1 MRKIK
6 IQFQFIFFL
15 LAFCW
20 LSPNTWAQKSYG
32 FEWIRPYQ
40 PYFKFKVTQNG
51 LYHIDSSSLAALGNF
66 DPRKIQCFFNGKE
79 QAIFIQGEAD
89 GILNANDFVEIY
101 GTKNDGKLDAELFR
115 TEGEQANNYN
125 SLFSDTGVFFITLL
139 PDTSILFPLRMQA
152 YNDNDYSNY
161 LPETSFLLEKII
173 APQEE
178 YYYGAFLPAQE
189 KYYISEYGDAEGMM
203 SAFISQGQSRVFT
216 FKTPYAILSQN
227 VSIEI
232 KLIGASDFFIENQ
245 NLPNHH
251 TKIYTITNNQNPV
264 LLIDTTYRG
273 YGERKFNRTING
285 ALLGDSTSFLIEE
298 LNDLAVG
305 SDFIGLS
312 YIKLNYKASNE
323 SIALGDFF
331 GLNAAQFGSKTL
343 LQINNYS
350 NSNPVIWDLKNK
362 KRSIGSKQGNNA
374 LALIPADANYRNIL
388 IQDLQ
393 IVQSVQNLVQ
403 VNFAFPNPQL
413 NYSYLIVSNKK
424 LASVAEAYKTY
435 RNQRF
440 NTYLAYSEDLADY
453 FYYGN
458 FHPLAI
464 KRFCEYLY
472 VKQFK
477 KPEYLLLLGRG
488 YQNNLLKSNPENNNL
503 NLVPAMGVPSSDHL
517 FTNGFIGNNGAP
529 CISTGRVPASNLL
542 EANNYLQKLI
552 YFETNAD
559 SIQQWRKDFLHVSG
573 GQDIGLQTTFRNK
586 LAGLGSVVKNKPIG
600 ANVFAY
606 SKNNSAPSSD
616 QVREKLIAHLN
627 SGVNMM
633 TFYGHGS
640 LTVLDMDFGGIT
652 DLQENRR
659 PTFFYFNGCNIGN
672 ANDVDPNGSGLVYGK
687 DYICSN
693 GKGAIAWL
701 AHTNL
706 TFTNNLEYQ
715 MDQLYAQLAQN
726 AYGATLGSQI
736 KTALELSSQN
746 NEAFAR
752 SHALQILLQ
761 GDPALVLYSPSKP
774 DYKIAETDLFISPTN
789 ASVQNDSLS
798 IGVIIHNL
806 AKAETDSFDIVV
818 TRKLPDNTSIS
829 YSIEKQVAPNY
840 QDTFY
845 VWIKPLFKKD
855 IGINTFD
862 VQVNPTHQ
870 TNEISY
876 ANNEASLSYY
886 IPGSGLQALLPQAY
900 EIISSDSV
908 QLLVQNNNAFA
919 KDESYIFEID
929 TSLKFNVNSP
939 YYKNSGIVKGNYFAQ
954 WNVPITGLDS
964 MAFYWRAKL
973 DLPENQ
979 GGVWVTQSFTYVKN
993 GPHGWHQRQF
1003 DQIKNS
1009 STNTFISFNDSVKKI
1024 EFSNNEFV
1032 LGMEN
1037 RRWDHSRM
1045 GVVIPYLLNA
1055 GVGNCMSQG
1064 TVALVFEP
1072 FQVDFPYELPNYPFN
1087 CSWVQQNKNDQSV
1100 RYYTFN
1106 TNTSQGELELKQF
1119 IDSVPEG
1126 YYVAMFSRYSSGIP
1140 NWQASTKTLF
1150 SKLGSAQIEHIKS
1163 ANTAWALIGKKGE
1176 APGQAIEDTVNNNA
1190 LENAPHLPPYP
1201 TDPQD
1206 DVFLR
1211 IRRNIKLKWFT
1222 GSFVS
1227 APIGPAKN
1235 FHSLNLAL
1243 IENDPLPSGKWW
1255 LNIIGTNILGSDTIL
1270 ISKITSLSFDLSS
1283 IDAKKYPYIKLELG
1297 FIDSNYRTPHQV
1309 NFWQVIYDPSA
1320 ELSIDLN
1327 SNYSFHANNLEQGDS
1342 LKLSLP
1348 IVNIGRASIDTT
1360 DALIEIIDDNRNKP
1374 VSKWMKVPPLNTL
1387 QTYVMPIANSSNY
1400 LRGSNQIQVNINANK
1415 KYPELSYNNN
1425 FYKQSFVVKEDDLN
1439 PFLEVTFDGYRI
1451 MNGDF
1456 VSPSPIIKISSTD
1469 KNPFLLQKDTST
1481 FELFIRKPKQ
1491 FDFERVLLNS
1501 SELQFIPAN
1510 ETNQAQLIYSPA
1522 KLLDGMYSLKV
1533 QAIDA
1538 SGNKAGNNDF
1548 EIDFNVLNKSTI
1560 SHFYPYPNPF
1570 TTQTR
1575 FVFTLTG
1582 EKAPDQVLLRI
1593 LTVNGKVIREVRK
1606 DEFGPIHIGNNV
1618 SEFAWDGTDQYGDK
1632 LANGVYLYQVFTKIE
1647 GQEIETRTTKAKE
1660 ESSFF
1665 LGGTGKLFLM
1675 R

>member
-20 LSPNTWAQKSYG
+20 QVPNAWAQKSYG

-40 PYFKFKVTQNG
+40 PYFKFKITQNG
-51 LYHIDSSSLAALGNF
+51 LYHLDSTTLRVLGNF

-79 QAIFIQGEAD
+79 QAVFIQGEAD

-101 GTKNDGKLDAELFR
+101 GVKNDGKLDAELFR
-115 TEGEQANNYN
+115 TKEEQANNYN
-125 SLFSDTGVFFITLL
+125 SLFSDTGIYFITLL
-139 PDTSILFPLRMQA
+139 PDTSVLVPMRMQSFS
-152 YNDNDYSNY
+152 DNDYSNY
-161 LPETSFLLEKII
+161 LPETSFSIEKII

-178 YYYGAFLPAQE
+178 YYYGAYLPAQE

-203 SAFISQGQSRVFT
+203 SALIGQGQSRVFT
-216 FKTPYAILSQN
+216 MQTPNAIASQN
-227 VSIEI
+227 VNIEI

-245 NLPNHH
+245 ALPNHH
-251 TKIYTITNNQNPV
+251 TRIYILANNQNPV
-264 LLIDTTYRG
+264 ILLDTTYRG
-273 YGERKFNRTING
+273 YGERKFYRTISA

-298 LNDLAVG
+298 INDLAVG

-312 YIKLNYKASNE
+312 YIKLNYKATAEANA
-323 SIALGDFF
+323 IKGLF
-331 GLNAAQFGSKTL
+331 GLNAAQLGSKTL
-343 LQINNYS
+343 LQFNNYAK
-350 NSNPVIWDLKNK
+350 SNPIIWDLKNM
-362 KRSIGSKQGNNA
+362 KRTIGSKQGNNV
-374 LALIPADANYRNIL
+374 LTLLPSDAAYRNIYL
-388 IQDLQ
+388 QDLQ
-393 IVQSVQNLVQ
+393 EVLTVQLLISVP
-403 VNFAFPNPQL
+403 FAVPNPQL
-413 NYSYLIVSNKK
+413 NYGFLIVSNKK

-435 RNQRF
+435 RNQRYT
-440 NTYLAYSEDLADY
+440 TYLAYSEDLADY
-453 FYYGN
+453 FFYGN

-464 KRFCEYLY
+464 KRFCAYLFST
-472 VKQFK
+472 QTN

-488 YQNNLLKSNPENNNL
+488 YQNNLLKSNPENNIL
-503 NLVPAMGVPSSDHL
+503 NLVPAIGVPSSDHL
-517 FTNGFIGNNGAP
+517 FTNEFVGNNGAP
-529 CISTGRVPASNLL
+529 CIATGRIPASNLL

-552 YFETNAD
+552 FYETNTD

-586 LAGLGSVVKNKPIG
+586 LIGLGNIVKNKPVG
-600 ANVFAY
+600 ANIFSY
-606 SKNNSAPSSD
+606 SKNNSVPVSD
-616 QVREKLIAHLN
+616 AVREKLIAHLN
-627 SGVNMM
+627 NGINMM

-640 LTVLDMDFGGIT
+640 LTVLDMDFGGIA
-652 DLQENRR
+652 DLLPNHR
-659 PTFFYFNGCNIGN
+659 PSFYYFNGCNIGN
-672 ANDVDPNGSGLVYGK
+672 ANDVDPNGTGSVYGK
-687 DYICSN
+687 DYICADA
-693 GKGAIAWL
+693 KGAIAWL

-706 TFTNNLEYQ
+706 TFTNNLEAQ
-715 MDQLYAQLAQN
+715 MDQFYNQLGQAS
-726 AYGATLGSQI
+726 YGTTLGSQL
-736 KTALELSSQN
+736 KKALEISAQS

-761 GDPALVLYSPSKP
+761 GDPALILYSPTKS
-774 DYKIAETDLFISPTN
+774 DYKIADADLFISPTN

-798 IGVIIHNL
+798 IGVIVHNL
-806 AKAETDSFDIVV
+806 AKAQTDSIDVLV
-818 TRKLPDNTSIS
+818 ARKLPDNSIVN
-829 YSIEKQVAPNY
+829 YLLEKQIAPNY

-845 VWIKPLFKKD
+845 VWIKPLLKKD

-862 VQVNPTHQ
+862 VQINPTHQ
-870 TNEISY
+870 ISEISY
-876 ANNEASLSYY
+876 SNNAASLSYF
-886 IPGSGLQALLPQAY
+886 IPGSGLQKILPQDY
-900 EIISSDSV
+900 EIISDDTV

-929 TSLKFNVNSP
+929 TSLKFNSSSP
-939 YYKNSGIVKGNYFAQ
+939 FYKNSGIVKGNYFAK
-954 WNVPITGLDS
+954 WNVPIAGFDS

-979 GGVWVTQSFTYVKN
+979 GGVWITQSFTYVKN

-1009 STNTFISFNDSVKKI
+1009 TTNTFITFNDSAKKI
-1024 EFSNNEFV
+1024 EFSDNELV

-1055 GVGNCMSQG
+1055 GVGNCLSQG

-1087 CSWVQQNKNDQSV
+1087 CSWVQQNKSDQSV

-1106 TNTSQGELELKQF
+1106 TNTSQGELDLKQF
-1119 IDSVPEG
+1119 IDAVPSG

-1150 SKLGSAQIEHIKS
+1150 SKIGSSKIEQIKS

-1176 APGQAIEDTVNNNA
+1176 APGLAVEDTVNNNA

-1206 DVFLR
+1206 DIYLR
-1211 IRRNIKLKWFT
+1211 MRRNIKLKWFT

-1227 APIGPAKN
+1227 APIGPSTN

-1243 IENDPLPSGKWW
+1243 IENDPLLSGRWW
-1255 LNIIGTNILGSDTIL
+1255 LNIIGTNLVGTDTIL
-1270 ISKITSLSFDLSS
+1270 YSKITSLSFDLSA
-1283 IDAKKYPYIKLELG
+1283 IDAKKYPYLKLELG
-1297 FIDSNYRTPHQV
+1297 FTDSNYRTPHQLDY
-1309 NFWQVIYDPSA
+1309 WQVSYDPAA

-1327 SNYSFHANNLEQGDS
+1327 SSYSFHASNLEQGDS
-1342 LKLSLP
+1342 LKIQVP
-1348 IVNIGRASIDTT
+1348 IVNVGRAAIDST
-1360 DALIEIIDDNRNKP
+1360 DALLEIIDENRNTP
-1374 VSKWMKVPPLNTL
+1374 MSKWVKVPPLNAL
-1387 QTYVMPIANSSNY
+1387 QTNILSIAESTHY
-1400 LRGSNQIQVNINANK
+1400 LRGSNQIQININANK
-1415 KYPELSYNNN
+1415 KHPELSYNNN
-1425 FYKQSFVVKEDDLN
+1425 FYKQNFTVKTDDQN
-1439 PFLEVTFDGYRI
+1439 PFLEVTFDGQRI

-1456 VSPSPIIKISSTD
+1456 VSPSPIIKVSSTD
-1469 KNPFLLQKDTST
+1469 KNPYLLQKDTST
-1481 FELFIRKPKQ
+1481 FELYIRRPKQ
-1491 FDFERVLLNS
+1491 FDYERVFLS
-1501 SELQFIPAN
+1501 SSDLQFIPAS
-1510 ETNQAQLIYSPA
+1510 ESNQAQLIYSPS
-1522 KLLDGMYSLKV
+1522 KLPDGLYTLKV

-1548 EIDFNVLNKSTI
+1548 EIDFNVLNKSSI

-1582 EKAPDQVLLRI
+1582 EKVPDQVLLRI

-1606 DEFGPIHIGNNV
+1606 DEFGAIHIGNNV

-1647 GQEIETRTTKAKE
+1647 GRDIEARSTKAKE

-1665 LGGTGKLFLM
+1665 LNGTGKIFLM